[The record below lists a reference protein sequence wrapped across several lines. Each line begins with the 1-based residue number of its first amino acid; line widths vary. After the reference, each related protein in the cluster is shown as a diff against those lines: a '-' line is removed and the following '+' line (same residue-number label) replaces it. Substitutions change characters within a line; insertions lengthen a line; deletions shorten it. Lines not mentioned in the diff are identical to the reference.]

1 MSKQRGEKHG
11 RAQSAIS
18 RDDAKRIRD
27 DETVLSEM
35 SVDPWIPFDK
45 RKETPKKAGKRRQ
58 ASEEEDSATEL
69 SNEDDL
75 SITIED
81 DEEWLAQQS
90 AKNKKNG
97 KVARTGNVD
106 SPSKHKR
113 RVKGGRKDPFIT
125 SPTGTKARGKRILD
139 DSEDHEIGDE
149 WTDLNGLRWRMGED
163 RELRREAIV
172 VEMRF
177 KYPDMPKDSRHPDAK
192 IKVPVLVEKFLT
204 EQEYDEMK
212 SKKLL
217 GFQELERQREIEE
230 AEAAK
235 RKKEEEEAKERQRAI
250 AERGDRT
257 IATPKKVRDVYALYE
272 SPFKRPSVSPL
283 RGVLPSTMQRSR
295 STSSVS
301 SNQSSASKPSVPHK
315 RLSLSMGNEQSTKQ
329 SPPESPEMKK
339 TPMSAPSSKRS
350 SNSLRIPLSSPSSH
364 NNSSPSPL
372 KRILGSLGSV
382 IARTKREESL
392 LKILKEEDERKK
404 KRESSVVK

>member
-27 DETVLSEM
+27 DETVRSEM
-35 SVDPWIPFDK
+35 SVDHWLPTSST
-45 RKETPKKAGKRRQ
+45 KETSKKAGKRRQ
-58 ASEEEDSATEL
+58 ESEEEEDSATEL
-69 SNEDDL
+69 GNEDDR

-90 AKNKKNG
+90 AQKKKSG

-106 SPSKHKR
+106 SPSHHKR
-113 RVKGGRKDPFIT
+113 RVKGRKDPFIT
-125 SPTGTKARGKRILD
+125 SPPGTKARGKRILD
-139 DSEDHEIGDE
+139 DSDDHEIGDE

-192 IKVPVLVEKFLT
+192 IKIPVHVEKFLT
-204 EQEYDEMK
+204 EQEYDDMK

-230 AEAAK
+230 AEAKK
-235 RKKEEEEAKERQRAI
+235 REKEEEEARERQRAI

-257 IATPKKVRDVYALYE
+257 IATPKKVRDVYALYD
-272 SPFKRPSVSPL
+272 SPFKRFSVSPL

-301 SNQSSASKPSVPHK
+301 SNHSTASKSSVPHK
-315 RLSLSMGNEQSTKQ
+315 RLSLSMGSGNSPKTN
-329 SPPESPEMKK
+329 PPETPEAKK
-339 TPMSAPSSKRS
+339 VPMSAPSKRS
-350 SNSLRIPLSSPSSH
+350 TNSLRIPLSSPSSQ

-372 KRILGSLGSV
+372 KRILGSLGNV
-382 IARTKREESL
+382 VARTKREESL
-392 LKILKEEDERKK
+392 LKILKEEDERRK
-404 KRESSVVK
+404 KRESSLVK

>member
-27 DETVLSEM
+27 DETIVSEM
-35 SVDPWIPFDK
+35 SVDHWLPTSSTN
-45 RKETPKKAGKRRQ
+45 ETSKKAGKRRQ

-69 SNEDDL
+69 GNDDDL
-75 SITIED
+75 SNTIED
-81 DEEWLAQQS
+81 DEEWLAKQS
-90 AKNKKNG
+90 AQKKNTG

-106 SPSKHKR
+106 SPSHHKR
-113 RVKGGRKDPFIT
+113 RVKGRKDPFIT
-125 SPTGTKARGKRILD
+125 SPPGTKARGKRILD
-139 DSEDHEIGDE
+139 DSDDHEIGDE
-149 WTDLNGLRWRMGED
+149 WTDLNGLRWRMGDD

-192 IKVPVLVEKFLT
+192 IKIPVHVEKFLT
-204 EQEYDEMK
+204 EQEYDDMK

-230 AEAAK
+230 AEAKK
-235 RKKEEEEAKERQRAI
+235 REKEEEEARERQRAI

-257 IATPKKVRDVYALYE
+257 IATPKKVRDVYALYD
-272 SPFKRPSVSPL
+272 SPFKRPSISPL
-283 RGVLPSTMQRSR
+283 RGVLPSPMQRSR

-301 SNQSSASKPSVPHK
+301 STHSSSSKASVPHK
-315 RLSLSMGNEQSTKQ
+315 RLSLSMGSGNSSKVN
-329 SPPESPEMKK
+329 PPESPETKK
-339 TPMSAPSSKRS
+339 VPMSAPPKRS
-350 SNSLRIPLSSPSSH
+350 SNSLRIPLSSPSSQ

-372 KRILGSLGSV
+372 KRLLGSLGSV
-382 IARTKREESL
+382 VARTKREESL

-404 KRESSVVK
+404 KRESSLVK